1 MEKSKIRHMFPG
13 GNTSKGFFS
22 YYDYVLPQEKAK
34 RIFILKGGPGVGKST
49 FMRKIAEGMCNKG
62 FVVEYMHCS
71 SDPDSLDGIVFP
83 DIKIAMLDGTA
94 PHIVDPKN
102 PGAVDEIIN
111 LGQFWNEDKIYE
123 NRDEILQINKEIGR
137 CFARAYRY
145 LQAAYSVYSDNEA
158 IYSLAMNH
166 GKANVLI
173 DKTIKRIFKGIDV
186 SEINGKKRHLFAS
199 AITPK
204 GVVNYLPSL
213 LATDELIAVTGKPG
227 TGTERLIERVRQCAV
242 ERGLYTESY
251 YCALNPYKLEHLV
264 IPELNVSITTR
275 NPNHYTDQQPTMEIS
290 FDELLN
296 NSTVENHQQ
305 EIRFNQELFEKLLDK
320 AVQTIKNAKKLHD
333 TLESYYIPTMN
344 FSDVQKCQEAILEKL
359 GVIVQGYRSGCEQ

>member
-1 MEKSKIRHMFPG
+1 
-13 GNTSKGFFS
+13 
-22 YYDYVLPQEKAK
+22 
-34 RIFILKGGPGVGKST
+34 
-49 FMRKIAEGMCNKG
+49 
-62 FVVEYMHCS
+62 
-71 SDPDSLDGIVFP
+71 
-83 DIKIAMLDGTA
+83 
-94 PHIVDPKN
+94 
-102 PGAVDEIIN
+102 
-111 LGQFWNEDKIYE
+111 
-123 NRDEILQINKEIGR
+123 
-137 CFARAYRY
+137 
-145 LQAAYSVYSDNEA
+145 
-158 IYSLAMNH
+158 
-166 GKANVLI
+166 LI